1 MANARLL
8 AKFDATDAVAVISGH
23 RKQRFPLERELAL
36 IGFITW
42 MHFPT
47 SPDFVSMGQVV
58 GAANFFLH
66 LNRAERTRL
75 VRENPHFSQEIFARA
90 LVSSPLGDTFRFEF
104 ESLYNEMVNISE
116 IISFFMICPTE
127 RRPSLLKALH
137 LIAEGGFVAHD
148 VPKSE
153 KGEYTRSAA
162 TLKKSWVSHVVA
174 GPFIWSAE
182 SLGYEKLVRSSPDAS
197 KTLKEARD
205 FLDTPDKI
213 ADFFGAAKF
222 CQDRLIA
229 RLDQRSRSRFKFVK
243 FPPNIASADMELPE
257 FDQRQIVILENYRA
271 PKLINEVG

>member
-1 MANARLL
+1 MAPVHLL
-8 AKFDATDAVAVISGH
+8 PKFDPTDAVAVISGH
-23 RKQRFPLERELAL
+23 RKQRFALERELAL
-36 IGFITW
+36 LGFITW
-42 MHFPT
+42 LHFP
-47 SPDFVSMGQVV
+47 SKPDLISTGQVV

-90 LVSSPLGDTFRFEF
+90 LVSSPLGDTFRLEF

-116 IISFFMICPTE
+116 IIDFFMICPAE

-137 LIAEGGFVAHD
+137 FIAEGGFVAND
-148 VPKSE
+148 VPDNE

-197 KTLKEARD
+197 KTLKEARN
-205 FLDTPDKI
+205 FLHTRDNVF
-213 ADFFGAAKF
+213 DFFGAAKF
-222 CQDRLIA
+222 CQDRLIS
-229 RLDQRSRSRFKFVK
+229 RLDERSRLRFKFIK
-243 FPPNIASADMELPE
+243 FPPNIASVEMELPE
-257 FDQRQIVILENYRA
+257 FDRSQIAIIENYRP
-271 PKLINEVG
+271 PKLIQ